1 MSVNILSQQVQFI
14 KSILVV
20 GYIQNQQKKQ
30 SRGIFLLFYFLYK
43 NKTEVPIRMIHECT
57 SHCTKYLVQ
66 INNGPACIFLRNS
79 CTLYAVILLLHIQ
92 YSHLI
97 GLLYL
102 HTHKP
107 RTLRQIGGRK
117 ICTAKCENAK
127 CGVIYIKQMG
137 ECFVLI
143 KKYPQSVK
151 TQSAG
156 PQRAG
161 FMCICKISINPIF
174 SILS

>member
-1 MSVNILSQQVQFI
+1 M
-14 KSILVV
+14 VV

-92 YSHLI
+92 YSHFI

-102 HTHKP
+102 HSLSNNLCSLHAMLI
-107 RTLRQIGGRK
+107 LRRFVW
-117 ICTAKCENAK
+117 T
-127 CGVIYIKQMG
+127 
-137 ECFVLI
+137 ECF
-143 KKYPQSVK
+143 
-151 TQSAG
+151 TQCDIDKLTFYQCFYSMYFYLG
-156 PQRAG
+156 KSQ
-161 FMCICKISINPIF
+161 
-174 SILS
+174 